1 MTTTVP
7 FGRRGV
13 RPTPPS
19 TPLNQPKGS
28 SGSPPPTAS
37 GEAGSGDGR
46 ARSAVVQLR
55 GAGPAAALWLASIG
69 AQVVLGVLLAVVNL
83 AISLLAGDAPAGVA
97 VRLFFTLAVEVV
109 ACWITLAL
117 EVKRWHDR
125 DKSWV
130 WLFVG
135 FIPLIGWLWV
145 LIECGFLDG
154 TPGANRFGPSPKG
167 LGDHRLTASAS
178 Y

>member
-37 GEAGSGDGR
+37 GEAGSGAGALTTLLFSFEGR
-46 ARSAVVQLR
+46 VRRLHF
-55 GAGPAAALWLASIG
+55 WLASIG

-97 VRLFFTLAVEVV
+97 VRL
-109 ACWITLAL
+109 
-117 EVKRWHDR
+117 
-125 DKSWV
+125 
-130 WLFVG
+130 
-135 FIPLIGWLWV
+135 
-145 LIECGFLDG
+145 
-154 TPGANRFGPSPKG
+154 
-167 LGDHRLTASAS
+167 
-178 Y
+178 